1 MNAIRV
7 ALLTIG
13 SAALINGTGYA
24 ASSGPASQ
32 QASPDIAVKA
42 TSGTPHRS
50 QHVAGS
56 DRKGERDARTSE
68 QRSLRSL
75 VKNRTLSQESLT
87 RVNRPKQIPNSERR
101 STPASV
107 VSPHRTGPVLP
118 AGTGRGGFTQ
128 SGAANTPPAIPQRV
142 AIRPAK
148 PLFASLRHR
157 GANPPAIGG
166 AANSVRTNSATDQRN
181 RYAPQALRNRFV

>member
-56 DRKGERDARTSE
+56 ADRKGERDARTSE

-107 VSPHRTGPVLP
+107 MSSHRTSPVLP

-142 AIRPAK
+142 AIRQTK

-166 AANSVRTNSATDQRN
+166 AANSVRTNSGTVNGTTMHRK
-181 RYAPQALRNRFV
+181 P